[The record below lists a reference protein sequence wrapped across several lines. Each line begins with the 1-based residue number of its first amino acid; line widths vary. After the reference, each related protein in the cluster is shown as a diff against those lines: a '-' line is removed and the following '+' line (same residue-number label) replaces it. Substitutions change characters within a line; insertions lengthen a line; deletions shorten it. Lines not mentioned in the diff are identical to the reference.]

1 MIKAKEDFLREACVD
16 NLWKTWDILLKK
28 TRDNLGNDRTYET
41 WIKPLKPVRL
51 EQNTLVIEIPSPIFY
66 KGLSPFV
73 DTLRFSLHQT
83 LGYTPSLEWVFPET
97 SSSLPVERSKEKR
110 SFSEPQKSIG
120 FVSDNFNPSYL
131 FEDFVVGSC
140 NRLAHAAGQAV
151 ARSPGTAYNPLF
163 LYGGVGLGK
172 THLMQAI
179 GQHAKRTQNCQ
190 VSYFP
195 CEVFVNL
202 FIQSIQ
208 NKTIQQFR
216 NRFRNIDILLIDD
229 IHFIAGK
236 EGTQEEFFHTFNSLY
251 DQRKQIVLSSDR
263 PPKEINA
270 LEKRLVSRF
279 EWGLVADLQ
288 QPDFETRVA
297 ILRKKCEKRTLSLED
312 DVIFYIAENMTD
324 NIRLLEG
331 ALNRL
336 VAISSLLNKSLS
348 LEIAKEYLTELLASK
363 KRVITIEKIQEKV
376 ALYFQI
382 SLADL
387 KSKRRLR
394 TLVVP
399 RQIAMFLARTLTEN
413 SLIAI
418 ADAFGGKDHT
428 TVLHAWKKI
437 KNTIEQD
444 SSFKTMVEKI
454 SHTLQE

>member
-1 MIKAKEDFLREACVD
+1 MD
-16 NLWKTWDILLKK
+16 NLWKTWDTLLKTVK
-28 TRDNLGNDRTYET
+28 DNLANDRAFET
-41 WIKPLKPVRL
+41 WIKPLKPVKL
-51 EQNTLVIEIPSPIFY
+51 EHNTFVIELPSPVFY

-73 DTLRFSLHQT
+73 DNLRYSLHQI
-83 LGYTPSLEWVFPET
+83 LGFTPSIEWAYPEVSAT
-97 SSSLPVERSKEKR
+97 QVVKKEKGDR
-110 SFSEPQKSIG
+110 VPDRQESGFS
-120 FVSDNFNPSYL
+120 SDNLNQSYV
-131 FEDFVVGSC
+131 FENFVVGPC
-140 NRLAHAAGQAV
+140 NRLAHAAGLAV
-151 ARSPGTAYNPLF
+151 AQSPGTAYNPLF

-172 THLMQAI
+172 THLMQAV
-179 GQHAKRTQNCQ
+179 GQLAKRKQNCQ
-190 VSYFP
+190 VAYFP

-208 NKTIQQFR
+208 TKTIQQFR

-263 PPKEINA
+263 PPKEIHA

-297 ILRKKCEKRTLSLED
+297 ILKKKCETKKLALDD
-312 DVIFYIAENMTD
+312 DVIFYVAENMTD

-336 VAISSLLNKSLS
+336 VAISSLFDKQLTLVV
-348 LEIAKEYLTELLASK
+348 AKEYLKELLVSQK
-363 KRVITIEKIQEKV
+363 KVVTIAKIQEKV

-382 SLADL
+382 SLFDL
-387 KSKRRLR
+387 KSQRRLR
-394 TLVVP
+394 NLVVP
-399 RQIAMFLARTLTEN
+399 RQIAMFLARTMTEN

-418 ADAFGGKDHT
+418 ADEFGGKDHT
-428 TVLHAWKKI
+428 TVLHACKKV
-437 KNTIEQD
+437 KSNLEQD
-444 SSFKTMVEKI
+444 GYFKSTVEKI
-454 SHTLQE
+454 IHSLKE